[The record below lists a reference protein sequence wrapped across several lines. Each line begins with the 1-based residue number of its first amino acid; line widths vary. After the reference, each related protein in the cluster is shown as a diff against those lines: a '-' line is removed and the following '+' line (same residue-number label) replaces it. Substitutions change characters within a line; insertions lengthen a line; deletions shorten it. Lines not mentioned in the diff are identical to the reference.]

1 MADNIIKMN
10 FAKIDDLFTTENE
23 RKDNSLDKVV
33 NIDLDNIEN
42 FPNHPFKVLENQELY
57 NLRDSIIDKGVISPI
72 LVRPKSNGKYE
83 IISGHRR
90 KYASELANK
99 STIPCI
105 IRDLSDDEAIIAM
118 VDSNL
123 QREHI
128 LPSEKAFA
136 YKMKLEAEKHQGKR
150 SFLTSCQI
158 GTGIR
163 SDEKLAKQVNESA
176 RQIQRYIRLTNL
188 ISPILKMV
196 DEEKLGFNTAV
207 EISYITHSEQQ
218 MLLDSMEDNLS
229 YPTLSQAQEIKSL
242 SKEGLLSMDKIDD
255 ILSREKPNQVEK
267 LKIEMRSL
275 KSKMPKS
282 IPITQY
288 KEYIFKALDYYNKH
302 LQRNNSRER

>member
-150 SFLTSCQI
+150 GFLTSCQF

-282 IPITQY
+282 VPMTQY

>member
-267 LKIEMRSL
+267 LKIEMRRL